1 MVLILYIQDY
11 AKTFTT
17 FTTLIARRLIAKRRL
32 TPIVE

>member
-17 FTTLIARRLIAKRRL
+17 FTTLIAKRRL